1 MPTPLA
7 ELPVRRLTLHD
18 LTACADLGEDR
29 DWPRTEHK
37 WGLLLTAGTG
47 YGIDDPEAPEGK
59 GLIAACTLTSYGTGA
74 PHDPSYA
81 VIGMVLVAE
90 RYGRQGVGRRLI
102 RHALAEAGQAQVSL
116 SASPAGQGL
125 YEQLGFTVTGSA
137 EMLRGR
143 FLLPSPQSTEP
154 QPAGPRSSV
163 TTRPVTPG
171 DLAAIIRMDTE
182 VFGHDRTAMLAR
194 LPAFADQFRVAEDQ
208 DGLLGYAAAWP
219 DRDTHTVGPLIAR
232 DTNTAKAL
240 VASLADGT
248 DRPLRIDVDAR
259 HEDLRNWL
267 SAHGLAPVLFN
278 TVMSYGAPALPGD
291 FRRHFAPLATAS
303 G

>member
-1 MPTPLA
+1 MPTPLT
-7 ELPVRRLTLHD
+7 ELPVRRLTLQD

-90 RYGRQGVGRRLI
+90 RYGRQGIGRRLV
-102 RHALAEAGQAQVSL
+102 RHALAEAGRAQVSL
-116 SASPAGQGL
+116 SATPAGQGL
-125 YEQLGFTVTGSA
+125 YEQLGFTVASSA
-137 EMLRGR
+137 EMLRGHFR
-143 FLLPSPQSTEP
+143 PS
-154 QPAGPRSSV
+154 GPPPSV
-163 TTRPVTPG
+163 ATRPATPG

-194 LPAFADQFRVAEDQ
+194 LPAFADQLRVAEDQ

-232 DTNTAKAL
+232 DTDTAKAL
-240 VASLADGT
+240 VASLATGT
-248 DRPLRIDVDAR
+248 DRPLRIDVDVR
-259 HEDLRNWL
+259 HEDLRGWL